1 MDVYY
6 TCVNLG
12 NEICFFFC
20 GEVKKH
26 VNKQATQKEKIVIL
40 KAMNRKCNVH
50 YKEISDFAF
59 F

>member
-1 MDVYY
+1 MKYV
-6 TCVNLG
+6 
-12 NEICFFFC
+12 FFFC